1 VATYVSNSDLK
12 DYFAGQLRL
21 KDGSSALPSGIP
33 EILYTR
39 ANQAAFDEILAKL
52 RGRGY
57 SREDIDQWDRREE
70 FNLDLGTYWLLR
82 SAANLEADDTW
93 PEKFNRRAELDDLIL
108 TIDGEPV
115 ELVSGESNI
124 AHGRLDDFENLSFI
138 DDDV

>member
-1 VATYVSNSDLK
+1 MATYVSNSDLK

-93 PEKFNRRAELDDLIL
+93 PEKFNRRAELDDVIL

-115 ELVSGESNI
+115 EVVSAESNI